1 MKLLLIIFLFGC
13 ISLSLTAQSVVFK
26 ADRVIYDDIPLLL
39 NGVVGKW
46 TNSQYVTF
54 YNQTNSSV
62 NVNAH
67 LHKHL
72 DFIFFVNDDNL
83 LLHEISIDIPAFS
96 THLQRVTA
104 KASVLEPV
112 LFNDQLGFDI
122 KYQNNKKTY
131 FELTASAYFYKDRVG
146 TIAKPDGYYFW
157 GLDGY
162 PRILESTDLPIKLY
176 SNHQYFGVHD
186 NWDNIVR
193 KAVNTWNNA
202 GRSIGIKAN
211 FYVLTDIPSDADF
224 TIDWSG
230 EDLPP
235 TALGAASL
243 TNSNPSYIRGIVML
257 PPDAENSLQTAE
269 VLIQEMGHILG
280 LDHSEHPSDIMNG
293 QAHPLHHDD
302 LSQIKLTTRDRQMLS
317 WLYSQS
323 NYVPIVSGRNYP
335 SKEPDNNGVILG
347 EKEHEQHDGD
357 ATEIEIIADI
367 KSKSRLIRILI
378 NELEHAVI
386 EHKLSVIVKESDKI
400 QQICSEI
407 NNFVQALKSSEKKAV
422 LNFVL
427 KTNKAAHELAHSAN
441 EGHVKVKQLNHDY
454 EHLKEIFAQ
463 LNSTINTLN

>member
-1 MKLLLIIFLFGC
+1 MKPLLIIFLFGC
-13 ISLSLTAQSVVFK
+13 ISLSLTAQSVVFE

-54 YNQTNSSV
+54 HNQTNSSV

-72 DFIFFVNDDNL
+72 DFIFFVDDDNL
-83 LLHEISIDIPAFS
+83 PKHEISIDIPAFS

-122 KYQNNKKTY
+122 KYQNNKETY
-131 FELTASAYFYKDRVG
+131 FELTASAYFYKERVG

-157 GLDGY
+157 GFDGY

-202 GRSIGIKAN
+202 GRSVGIKAN
-211 FYVLTDIPSDADF
+211 FYVLTDIPSEADF

-230 EDLPP
+230 ENLPP
-235 TALGAASL
+235 TALGAAGL

-257 PPDAENSLQTAE
+257 PPDTENSLQTAE

-302 LSQIKLTTRDRQMLS
+302 LSQIKLTTRDRQMLN

-335 SKEPDNNGVILG
+335 SEESDNNGVILD

-357 ATEIEIIADI
+357 VAEI
-367 KSKSRLIRILI
+367 KSRVRLIGVLI

-407 NNFVQALKSSEKKAV
+407 NGFAQALKSSEKKAV
-422 LNFVL
+422 LNVVL
-427 KTNKAAHELAHSAN
+427 KTNEAADELAHSTN
-441 EGHVKVKQLNHDY
+441 EGHVKVKQLSHDY
-454 EHLKEIFAQ
+454 EHLKEIFAR
-463 LNSTINTLN
+463 LNSTVNALD